1 MGFCHKILD
10 EIYKLE
16 FDSVL
21 ELGCDGKDLPN
32 LEVLRN
38 KYPDIKLAGCDI
50 VTFAAGYKKANLLNI
65 DLMCL
70 DLNEGLP
77 YARKSFDLIFTSAA
91 LMYVKNIDKV
101 IKGLTRVA
109 RKYIVLGEV
118 MNRDYTKLI
127 KADWKIIDIDK
138 DFWPGRTWKYEGK
151 ILIGKIN
158 GL

>member
-38 KYPDIKLAGCDI
+38 KYPDIKLAGCDNI
-50 VTFAAGYKKANLLNI
+50 LFAKGVDKAELLNI
-65 DLMCL
+65 NLRAI
-70 DLNEGLP
+70 DLNNGIP
-77 YARKSFDLIFTSAA
+77 YPDKSFDLIFTSAV
-91 LMYVKNIDKV
+91 LMY
-101 IKGLTRVA
+101 IKDLTRIVKDISKVA

-118 MNRDYTKLI
+118 MNKDYTKLI
-127 KADWKIIDIDK
+127 EADWTVVDIDK
-138 DFWPGRTWKYEGK
+138 DFWPGRTWEYEGK
-151 ILIGKIN
+151 ILIGCIQ
-158 GL
+158 